1 MLAFLLSY
9 AYLNTYF
16 LSKNPEKIWGK
27 WGTGRARGAVP
38 TLCSTLKCVWC
49 LCVFMCVERV
59 LETKNDQ
66 K

>member
-16 LSKNPEKIWGK
+16 LSKLPEKIWGK

-38 TLCSTLKCVWC
+38 TLCSTPKCVCVC
-49 LCVFMCVERV
+49 LCVERV